1 LGISTA
7 QDERAA
13 KRMVMRDNIC
23 FIIEAEGGSVDC
35 KILNNEEYKTEL
47 IRKMHEETDEYAKDL
62 NIEEL
67 ADMWEVYRNIILQ
80 SGYKFNEVL
89 KVAKEKREKKGS
101 FRDKIFLNS
110 FEL

>member
-1 LGISTA
+1 MECKKL
-7 QDERAA
+7 
-13 KRMVMRDNIC
+13 VRDNIC

-35 KILNNEEYKTEL
+35 RILNDEQYKTEL

-67 ADMWEVYRNIILQ
+67 ADMWEVYRNIIQQ

-89 KVAKEKREKKGS
+89 KVAKAKREKKGS
-101 FRDKIFLNS
+101 FRDKIFLES
-110 FEL
+110 FEM